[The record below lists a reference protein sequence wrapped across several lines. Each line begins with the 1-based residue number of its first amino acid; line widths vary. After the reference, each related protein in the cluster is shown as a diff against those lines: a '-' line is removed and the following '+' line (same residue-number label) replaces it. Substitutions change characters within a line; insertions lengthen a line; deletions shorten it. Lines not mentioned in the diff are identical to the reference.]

1 MNSGR
6 GCRDVKPVSNVN
18 ARDQISNREREG
30 TGDKEKEERERER
43 RGGGG
48 VEGVGTGIPGVRY
61 TRQTG
66 SMLPVCSR
74 AFKQRVIDW
83 LRVCQGNELEIFAL
97 AF

>member
-43 RGGGG
+43 GGGG
-48 VEGVGTGIPGVRY
+48 GRRWYRDSWCTVHPADR
-61 TRQTG
+61 
-66 SMLPVCSR
+66 
-74 AFKQRVIDW
+74 IDASC
-83 LRVCQGNELEIFAL
+83 LLESL
-97 AF
+97 

>member
-18 ARDQISNREREG
+18 AYRMEKEKVRGEERGEQEREG
-30 TGDKEKEERERER
+30 N
-43 RGGGG
+43 
-48 VEGVGTGIPGVRY
+48 GTGIRGVRY

-74 AFKQRVIDW
+74 TFKQRVIDW
-83 LRVCQGNELEIFAL
+83 LRVCQSNELEIFAL